1 MQNAPPQ
8 FVGMIG
14 AALILMAYVA
24 YQLRKMDSAGPT
36 YNLLNAAGGAVLA
49 YVALHPLQI
58 GFAILEST
66 WTVVSLFAFF
76 RALRGAKPVQ

>member
-8 FVGMIG
+8 IVGFIG
-14 AALILMAYVA
+14 AILILVAYVA
-24 YQLRKMDSAGPT
+24 YQFRKMDSAGPT
-36 YNLLNAAGGAVLA
+36 YNLLNAAGAGILA

-66 WTVVSLFAFF
+66 WTVVSLFAFV
-76 RALRGAKPVQ
+76 RAVRVRG